1 MAVYKQ
7 VKISVP
13 IDLAESF
20 KTACEMAGVSM
31 TAELSKFMADHTG
44 FLRDLAAKLA
54 SKNSVETRTKR
65 RRQLKIIVS
74 QLEIIRDKE
83 DAYREKIP
91 INLQSGT
98 AYEAAEETIETL
110 DQAIDLLNEAY

>member
-20 KTACEMAGVSM
+20 KSACEMAGVSM
-31 TAELSKFMADHTG
+31 AAELSKFMAEQIG
-44 FLRDLAAKLA
+44 GLSDLAAKLA
-54 SKNSVETRTKR
+54 SKNSVETRAKR
-65 RRQLKIIVS
+65 RRQLKIIIS

-83 DAYREKIP
+83 DAYKEKIP
-91 INLQSGT
+91 ENLQSGP

-110 DQAIDLLNEAY
+110 DQAIDLLKEAY